1 MDDVPKGAV
10 YEFLGP
16 RGVWVSSMAAKT
28 NKKTATCAIGSAIA
42 FAAMRDLSSSL
53 TGILAAMSRCPTQIT

>member
-28 NKKTATCAIGSAIA
+28 NKKNGHMCHWFSNGVCSHA
-42 FAAMRDLSSSL
+42 
-53 TGILAAMSRCPTQIT
+53 